1 MIHNLNTLYF
11 LIIIFI
17 ALELFESNWQK
28 ADRFYGVIKNNYT
41 VYKKSVFLFFL
52 LNPTFIFS
60 IYLAISLNNYSFLM
74 NMIIILKF
82 VDISFRLNLCKKI
95 DNNEDISTLIP
106 IDIEYNLVYRYIN
119 VLIYP
124 GTFFLSLL

>member
-1 MIHNLNTLYF
+1 MNSLYF

-28 ADRFYGVIKNNYT
+28 ADSFYGVIKNNYQI
-41 VYKKSVFLFFL
+41 YKKSIFLYFI

-60 IYLAISLNNYSFLM
+60 IYLAVSLSHFSFLM
-74 NMIIILKF
+74 NLIIILKF
-82 VDISFRLNLCKKI
+82 VDISFRLHLSKKI
-95 DNNEDISTLIP
+95 DKDEDITQVVP
-106 IDIEYNLVYRYIN
+106 YDMEYNATLRYAN

-124 GTFFLSLL
+124 GIFFLSLL

>member
-1 MIHNLNTLYF
+1 MK
-11 LIIIFI
+11 LIS
-17 ALELFESNWQK
+17 EKLFE
-28 ADRFYGVIKNNYT
+28 FF
-41 VYKKSVFLFFL
+41 VFLP
-52 LNPTFIFS
+52 NS
-60 IYLAISLNNYSFLM
+60 LAISLNNYGFLM

>member
-1 MIHNLNTLYF
+1 VSTVYF

-28 ADRFYGVIKNNYT
+28 ADKFYGVIENNYKA
-41 VYKKSVFLFFL
+41 YKKSIFFFFL

-60 IYLAISLNNYSFLM
+60 IYLAISLNHYTFLM
-74 NMIIILKF
+74 NLIIIMKF

-95 DNNEDISTLIP
+95 DNNEDLSSIIP
-106 IDIEYNLVYRYIN
+106 YNLEYNVVYRYIN

-124 GTFFLSLL
+124 MTFFLSLL

>member
-1 MIHNLNTLYF
+1 MNTIYF

-17 ALELFESNWQK
+17 ALEIFESNWQK
-28 ADRFYGVIKNNYT
+28 ADKFYGVIKNNYI
-41 VYKKSVFLFFL
+41 VYKKSIFLFIL

-60 IYLAISLNNYSFLM
+60 IYLAISLNHYSFLM
-74 NMIIILKF
+74 NMIIVLKF

-95 DNNEDISTLIP
+95 DNDEDISSLIP
-106 IDIEYNLVYRYIN
+106 VNIEYNLVYRYIN

>member
-1 MIHNLNTLYF
+1 MNTLYF

-17 ALELFESNWQK
+17 ALEIFESNWQK
-28 ADRFYGVIKNNYT
+28 SDKFYGVIKNNYT
-41 VYKKSVFLFFL
+41 VYKKNIFLFLL
-52 LNPTFIFS
+52 LNPTFFFS

-95 DNNEDISTLIP
+95 DNDEDITTIVP
-106 IDIEYNLVYRYIN
+106 FNIEYNLVYRYIN

-124 GTFFLSLL
+124 TTFFLSLV

>member
-1 MIHNLNTLYF
+1 MNTIYF

-17 ALELFESNWQK
+17 SLEIFESNWQK
-28 ADRFYGVIKNNYT
+28 ADKFYGVIQNNYNI
-41 VYKKSVFLFFL
+41 YKKSIFFFFL

-60 IYLAISLNNYSFLM
+60 IYLSVSLNNYDFLM
-74 NMIIILKF
+74 NLIIIIKF

-95 DNNEDISTLIP
+95 DNDEDISLILP
-106 IDIEYNLVYRYIN
+106 VNLEYNMVYRYIN

-124 GTFFLSLL
+124 ATFFLSRL

>member
-1 MIHNLNTLYF
+1 VNTFYF
-11 LIIIFI
+11 LILIFV

-28 ADRFYGVIKNNYT
+28 ADKFYGVIQNNYT
-41 VYKKSVFLFFL
+41 IYKKSIFLFFF

-60 IYLAISLNNYSFLM
+60 IYLAVSLSNYSFLM
-74 NMIIILKF
+74 NLIIIMKF

-95 DNNEDISTLIP
+95 DNNEDITSIIP
-106 IDIEYNLVYRYIN
+106 FNIEYNLVYRYAN